1 MMRLRW
7 LWVCGLGLLSMT
19 TAVYGQFGSFGDVP
33 VEITADGETRF
44 EGGVAIAEDNVQIHY
59 QDISIFTNYAEYN
72 PDTRDVLLIGDVRIY
87 TQDNLF
93 SGQRALYNL
102 ESKQIRALEFTGES
116 YPLKFRALSLQAPS
130 LNQFNVRD
138 ATFTTDDSSQ
148 PDFRIKAKSVRIYP
162 DSRVVFTSSTFYIG
176 NVPVFYFPYL
186 FAFTNN
192 TGFTVRPGYDS
203 RWGYY
208 ALVGYSFP
216 IGNSGAIIGTV
227 NADYRTELG
236 FGIGF
241 DAEFKYGL
249 DDRSYGTFRAY
260 YANDINP
267 EQRVGGPG
275 EPSEPGEADRYRVSF
290 QHRLFFTDDI
300 YATADI
306 NVLSDVDFLED
317 YYPNEFR
324 EDPQPDNFLSLTK
337 WNEFYTITLFTR
349 FQANDFFETT
359 ERLPELSIDI
369 KQHQLFGLPVYY
381 DGETSGGQYRRAFAD
396 QSIFPD
402 YEATRFDTFHQLSY
416 PNTYFGWLSVI
427 PKLGVRGTYYSKTGS
442 TVAVLSEQQ
451 LTQINNIRGRADNQ
465 RQLAAQTGATLAER
479 QATLAV
485 TSNPVTRAGLQEQ
498 IDTLTKS
505 QQAQLASAQ
514 SLDMQADTLE
524 NTTDLRGRELQE
536 GGSTFRPVLNAGLE
550 ASFKLSKKYED
561 IQSRILGLDG
571 VLHTYQPYVNFS
583 YVYNAGKSRDEI
595 LQFDR
600 VVPATEPL
608 PIDFPQFVA
617 IDSIDDWSIVRLG
630 ARNRLTTRRGDDNW
644 EWFVIDS
651 FFDINFDDPYG
662 DNGGGDISNFVN
674 RIEFR
679 PVPWVTFRMDAQTPV
694 IDDGFTDVNTGVLF
708 QVTRDLLFQVGN
720 RYIENNPF
728 FQDSNQLSAY
738 GYYQINPHWGV
749 SALGTYEADDSQ
761 LLFQRYAVHR
771 DLSSWIV
778 SVGGE
783 VRNNQGEE
791 DPEYGLVLSLSLK
804 DAPQVELPLAFDQAT
819 SPLGGEEQQ

>member
-7 LWVCGLGLLSMT
+7 LWVCGLVLLSLT
-19 TAVYGQFGSFGDVP
+19 TASFGQFGSFGDVP

-192 TGFTVRPGYDS
+192 TGFTIRPGYDS

-216 IGNSGAIIGTV
+216 IGSSGAIIGTV

-249 DDRSYGTFRAY
+249 DERSYGTFRSY

-267 EQRVGGPG
+267 EERVGGPG
-275 EPSEPGEADRYRVSF
+275 EPREPGEADRYRVSF

-306 NVLSDVDFLED
+306 NVLSDIDFLED

-324 EDPQPDNFLSLTK
+324 TDPQPDNILSLTK
-337 WNEFYTITLFTR
+337 WNEFYAITLLTR
-349 FQANDFFETT
+349 FQVNDFYETT
-359 ERLPELSIDI
+359 ERLPELAIDI

-381 DGETSGGQYRRAFAD
+381 DGETSAGQYRRAFAD

-402 YEATRFDTFHQLSY
+402 YESTRFDTFHQLSY
-416 PNTYFGWLSVI
+416 PNTYFGWLTVI
-427 PKLGVRGTYYSKTGS
+427 PKLGVRGTYYSETGN
-442 TVAVLSEQQ
+442 TEAVLSDQQ
-451 LTQINNIRGRADNQ
+451 VTQINNIRGRADSQ
-465 RQLAAQTGATLAER
+465 RQLAAQTGASLAER
-479 QATLAV
+479 QSALNV
-485 TSNPVTRAGLQEQ
+485 TSNPVTRASLQDQ
-498 IDTLTKS
+498 IQTLTNS
-505 QQAQLASAQ
+505 QQAQLANAQ

-524 NTTDLRGRELQE
+524 NTSDLRGQELNEQ
-536 GGSTFRPVLNAGLE
+536 GSTFRPVLNAGLE
-550 ASFKLSKKYED
+550 ASFKMSKKYET

-630 ARNRLTTRRGDDNW
+630 ARNRLTTRRGDGNW

-651 FFDINFDDPYG
+651 FFDINFNDPYG

-708 QVTRDLLFQVGN
+708 QVTRDFLVQLGN
-720 RYIENNPF
+720 RYIEDNPF

-738 GYYQINPHWGV
+738 GYYQLNPHWGV
-749 SALGTYEADDSQ
+749 SALGTYEADDNQ

-783 VRNNQGEE
+783 VRNNQGPDET
-791 DPEYGLVLSLSLK
+791 EYGLVLSLSLK

-819 SPLGGEEQQ
+819 SPLGGEEQ

>member
-1 MMRLRW
+1 MISLRW
-7 LWVCGLGLLSMT
+7 LWVCGLGLLSMMT
-19 TAVYGQFGSFGDVP
+19 VAYGQFGSFGDVP

-102 ESKQIRALEFTGES
+102 ETKQIRALEFMGES
-116 YPLKFRALSLQAPS
+116 YPLKFRALSIQAPS
-130 LNQFNVRD
+130 LNQFNVRG

-162 DSRVVFTSSTFYIG
+162 DSRVVFTNSTFYVG

-192 TGFTVRPGYDS
+192 TGFTIRPGYDS

-216 IGNSGAIIGTV
+216 IGNSGAVIGTV

-241 DAEFKYGL
+241 DADFKYGL
-249 DDRSYGTFRAY
+249 DDRSFGTFRSY

-267 EQRVGGPG
+267 EDRVGGPG
-275 EPSEPGEADRYRVSF
+275 EPTEPGEADRYRVSF

-324 EDPQPDNFLSLTK
+324 TDPQPDNFLSLTK
-337 WNEFYTITLFTR
+337 WNEFYTITLLTR
-349 FQANDFFETT
+349 FQVNDFFETT
-359 ERLPELSIDI
+359 ERLPELAIDI

-381 DGETSGGQYRRAFAD
+381 DGENSVGQYRRAFAD

-402 YEATRFDTFHQLSY
+402 YESTRFDTFHQISY
-416 PNTYFGWLSVI
+416 PNTYFGWLTVI
-427 PKLGVRGTYYSKTGS
+427 PKLGVRGTYYSQTGKT
-442 TVAVLSEQQ
+442 VEVLSQQ
-451 LTQINNIRGRADNQ
+451 QETQINNIRGRADNQ
-465 RQLAAQTGATLAER
+465 RQLAAQTGASLAER
-479 QATLAV
+479 QAALAV
-485 TSNPVTRAGLQEQ
+485 TTNPVTRAGLQSQ
-498 IDTLTKS
+498 IETLTNS
-505 QQAQLASAQ
+505 QQSQLATAQ
-514 SLDMQADTLE
+514 SLDLQADTLE

-550 ASFKLSKKYED
+550 ASFKMSKKYET

-583 YVYNAGKSRDEI
+583 YVYNAGESRDEI

-651 FFDINFDDPYG
+651 FFDINFNDPYG

-679 PVPWVTFRMDAQTPV
+679 PVPWATFRMDAQTPV
-694 IDDGFTDVNTGVLF
+694 IDDGFTDVNTGILF
-708 QVTRDLLFQVGN
+708 QVTRDLLLQFGN
-720 RYIENNPF
+720 RYIEDNPF

-738 GYYQINPHWGV
+738 GYYQLNPHWGV
-749 SALGTYEADDSQ
+749 SALGTYEADDDQ

-783 VRNNQGEE
+783 VRNNQGEDE
-791 DPEYGLVLSLSLK
+791 PEYGVVLSLSLK

-819 SPLGGEEQQ
+819 PLGGDDQ